1 MIGGGGGE
9 CAKRAILYY
18 TILIDTIC
26 IKRKYT
32 TDHPHVEHAAIYS
45 MLVLQHAKYSKS
57 NNKQQ
62 KVQMHNRGLGEGT
75 IQVISHGEAV
85 RMYPHL
91 GYIALK

>member
-1 MIGGGGGE
+1 M
-9 CAKRAILYY
+9 
-18 TILIDTIC
+18 ILIDTIY

-32 TDHPHVEHAAIYS
+32 TSHPHVKQGANYS

-75 IQVISHGEAV
+75 MQVISHGEAV